1 MKEITRKIIYIFLL
15 AGLSTISK
23 TAYTTGTGNT
33 RGGSNVAII
42 GDNNDANAATNTLII
57 GEKNIMWNPEKIIY
71 LGDNVQG
78 VGGKYA
84 LYIGNHA
91 GQAGW
96 GQNKIVV
103 GESAGDSATG
113 DYQFTFGELAGW
125 NTSSKYIF
133 NFGES
138 SGRAIAGN
146 YNFSFGKDA
155 GTNSAGIY
163 NMSFGEGA
171 GYNNQGNYNF
181 NLGYKAAQGMTGS
194 NNYSLGPSAGWNVT
208 GNDNFFVGQDS
219 GHNTSG
225 SRNIAIGQN
234 SGKNVGGAY
243 NLAFGLNA
251 GENING
257 FVVNASATGSDR
269 YGQSQGANN
278 LAFGKTAGSN
288 VVGNFNLAF
297 AERAGN
303 YVGYDYRASLNA
315 AGEIDTTN
323 LKPVDKA
330 EHNIAFGFSSGNWIA
345 GQDNFAAGV
354 NSGSK
359 IIGESNF
366 VLGKE
371 AGKLITGDFNTALGY
386 GSGNSITG
394 NSNHSSGKTSGNNI
408 TGSDNLALGNNAGN
422 YIVGSDNIAIGKE
435 AGTGSNDNLL
445 TVTETIAIGKKSKA
459 KNTNSLALGNNAIS
473 DVDESLAL
481 GSDSKTLENA
491 SNNSKGTSV
500 YTQETINGV
509 TFNFAGGS
517 TSPVS
522 LVSFGNIGSERRLQN
537 VAPGL
542 ISESST
548 DAINGSQLYSVIN
561 KITVPTIT
569 FYNIKDT
576 TSPEN
581 ISVNKLGFEFGEG
594 LKTTKVKKDGK
605 EVVTVTLDK
614 ETLKNDKDFKG
625 PKGDTG
631 ATGAQGP
638 KGDTGATGA
647 QGPKGDTGEQ
657 GLQGPKGD
665 TGATGAQ
672 GPKGDTGATGA
683 QGPKGDTGATGAQ
696 GPKGDTGATGA
707 QGPKGDTGAQG
718 PKGDK
723 GEQGVQG
730 PQGNNVV
737 SDSLFEV
744 INNEIT
750 VKSGPKVITG
760 VADGVNPYDAV
771 NKSQLDKVSANVNTA
786 LSGVANA
793 LATASIPQINSLTGY
808 RFNVGSGVAFYGGEK
823 AIAVGISGI
832 NEKGNFIYKA
842 NGSLNTRGKFG
853 LSVGIGYQFGTKKIN
868 KTDMEIRMEK
878 LEKENA
884 ENKALI
890 QELLKVISEFKK

>member
-1 MKEITRKIIYIFLL
+1 MQVVILLEYIICRL
-15 AGLSTISK
+15 
-23 TAYTTGTGNT
+23 
-33 RGGSNVAII
+33 V
-42 GDNNDANAATNTLII
+42 
-57 GEKNIMWNPEKIIY
+57 
-71 LGDNVQG
+71 
-78 VGGKYA
+78 
-84 LYIGNHA
+84 
-91 GQAGW
+91 
-96 GQNKIVV
+96 
-103 GESAGDSATG
+103 
-113 DYQFTFGELAGW
+113 
-125 NTSSKYIF
+125 
-133 NFGES
+133 
-138 SGRAIAGN
+138 
-146 YNFSFGKDA
+146 
-155 GTNSAGIY
+155 
-163 NMSFGEGA
+163 EGA
-171 GYNNQGNYNF
+171 GYNNKGNYNF

-208 GNDNFFVGQDS
+208 GNDNFFIGQDS

-234 SGKNVGGAY
+234 SGKNVAGVY

-251 GENING
+251 GENVNG
-257 FVVNASATGSDR
+257 FVVNASATGADR

-315 AGEIDTTN
+315 AGEIDTTK

-394 NSNHSSGKTSGNNI
+394 NSNHSSGKISGNNI

-422 YIVGSDNIAIGKE
+422 YIIGSDNIAIGKE

-473 DVDESLAL
+473 DVDKSLAL

-500 YTQETINGV
+500 YTQETINGI

-517 TSPVS
+517 TGPVS

-561 KITVPTIT
+561 KIAVPTIT

-625 PKGDTG
+625 PKGDQG
-631 ATGAQGP
+631 DQGP
-638 KGDTGATGA
+638 
-647 QGPKGDTGEQ
+647 QGI
-657 GLQGPKGD
+657 QGPKGD

-683 QGPKGDTGATGAQ
+683 QGP
-696 GPKGDTGATGA
+696 
-707 QGPKGDTGAQG
+707 QG

-723 GEQGVQG
+723 GDPGV
-730 PQGNNVV
+730 QGNNVV

-771 NKSQLDKVSANVNTA
+771 NKSQLDKVSSNVNTA

>member
-1 MKEITRKIIYIFLL
+1 
-15 AGLSTISK
+15 
-23 TAYTTGTGNT
+23 
-33 RGGSNVAII
+33 
-42 GDNNDANAATNTLII
+42 
-57 GEKNIMWNPEKIIY
+57 
-71 LGDNVQG
+71 
-78 VGGKYA
+78 
-84 LYIGNHA
+84 
-91 GQAGW
+91 
-96 GQNKIVV
+96 
-103 GESAGDSATG
+103 
-113 DYQFTFGELAGW
+113 
-125 NTSSKYIF
+125 
-133 NFGES
+133 
-138 SGRAIAGN
+138 
-146 YNFSFGKDA
+146 
-155 GTNSAGIY
+155 
-163 NMSFGEGA
+163 
-171 GYNNQGNYNF
+171 
-181 NLGYKAAQGMTGS
+181 MTGS

-208 GNDNFFVGQDS
+208 GNDNFFIGQDS

-234 SGKNVGGAY
+234 SGKNVAGVY

-251 GENING
+251 GENVNG
-257 FVVNASATGSDR
+257 FVVNASATGADR

-315 AGEIDTTN
+315 AGEIDTTK

-394 NSNHSSGKTSGNNI
+394 NSNHSSGKISGNNI

-422 YIVGSDNIAIGKE
+422 YIIGSDNIAIGKE

-473 DVDESLAL
+473 DVDKSLAL

-500 YTQETINGV
+500 YTQETINGI

-517 TSPVS
+517 TGPVS

-581 ISVNKLGFEFGEG
+581 ISINKLGFEFGEG

-625 PKGDTG
+625 PKGDQG
-631 ATGAQGP
+631 DQGP
-638 KGDTGATGA
+638 
-647 QGPKGDTGEQ
+647 QGI
-657 GLQGPKGD
+657 QGPKGD

-683 QGPKGDTGATGAQ
+683 QGP
-696 GPKGDTGATGA
+696 
-707 QGPKGDTGAQG
+707 QG

-723 GEQGVQG
+723 GDPGV
-730 PQGNNVV
+730 QGNNVV

-878 LEKENA
+878 LEKENS

-890 QELLKVISEFKK
+890 QELLKVISEFKNRL

>member
-1 MKEITRKIIYIFLL
+1 MKEITRKIMYIFLL
-15 AGLSTISK
+15 AGISTISK
-23 TAYTTGTGNT
+23 TAHIITGTGT
-33 RGGSNVAII
+33 RGGENATVI
-42 GDNNDANAATNTLII
+42 GNNNDMNGATNTLVI
-57 GEKNIMWNPEKIIY
+57 GENNTMWDPKKIIY

-84 LYIGNHA
+84 LYIGNRA

-96 GQNKIVV
+96 GDNKIVV

-113 DYQFTFGELAGW
+113 NYQFTFGRLAGF
-125 NTSSKYIF
+125 NTSSEYIF

-138 SGRAIAGN
+138 SGRKIAGS

-155 GTNSAGIY
+155 GSDSAGIY

-171 GYNNQGNYNF
+171 GYNNKGNYNF

-208 GNDNFFVGQDS
+208 GNDNFFIGQDS

-225 SRNIAIGQN
+225 DRNIAIGQN
-234 SGKNVGGAY
+234 SGKNVAGVY

-371 AGKLITGDFNTALGY
+371 AGKLITGNFNTALGY

-394 NSNHSSGKTSGNNI
+394 NSNHSSGETSGNNI

-435 AGTGSNDNLL
+435 AGTGSNGNLL

-473 DVDESLAL
+473 DVDKSLAL

-500 YTQETINGV
+500 YTQETINGI

-561 KITVPTIT
+561 KIAVPTIT

-625 PKGDTG
+625 PKGD
-631 ATGAQGP
+631 
-638 KGDTGATGA
+638 KGDT
-647 QGPKGDTGEQ
+647 
-657 GLQGPKGD
+657 
-665 TGATGAQ
+665 
-672 GPKGDTGATGA
+672 
-683 QGPKGDTGATGAQ
+683 
-696 GPKGDTGATGA
+696 
-707 QGPKGDTGAQG
+707 
-718 PKGDK
+718 
-723 GEQGVQG
+723 G

-737 SDSLFEV
+737 SESLFEV

>member
-1 MKEITRKIIYIFLL
+1 MKEITRKIMYIFLL

-23 TAYTTGTGNT
+23 TAHIITGTGNT
-33 RGGSNVAII
+33 GGGENVAVI
-42 GDNNDANAATNTLII
+42 GNNNV
-57 GEKNIMWNPEKIIY
+57 MWPSNNIIY
-71 LGDNVQG
+71 LGDDVEG
-78 VGGKYA
+78 VGGHYA
-84 LYIGNHA
+84 LYIGRKA

-96 GQNKIVV
+96 GDNKIVV
-103 GESAGDSATG
+103 GERAGDSAKG
-113 DYQFTFGELAGW
+113 DYQFTFGELAGF

-133 NFGES
+133 NFGER
-138 SGRAIAGN
+138 SGRKIDGS

-155 GTNSAGIY
+155 GSDSAGEY

-171 GYNNQGNYNF
+171 GYNNKGNYNF

-225 SRNIAIGQN
+225 DRNIAIGQN
-234 SGKNVGGAY
+234 SGQNVGGAY

-251 GENING
+251 GANVNG
-257 FVVNASATGSDR
+257 FVVNASATGADR
-269 YGQSQGANN
+269 YGQSQGVNN

-371 AGKLITGDFNTALGY
+371 AGKLIEGNYNTALGY

-394 NSNHSSGKTSGNNI
+394 SSNHSSGATSGNNI

-435 AGTGSNDNLL
+435 AGTGSNGNLL

-473 DVDESLAL
+473 DVDKSLAL
-481 GSDSKTLENA
+481 GSDSKTLENDG
-491 SNNSKGTSV
+491 NNSKGTSV

-542 ISESST
+542 ISASST

-594 LKTTKVKKDGK
+594 LKTTKVQKDGK

-625 PKGDTG
+625 PKGDQG
-631 ATGAQGP
+631 EQGAQGI
-638 KGDTGATGA
+638 
-647 QGPKGDTGEQ
+647 
-657 GLQGPKGD
+657 
-665 TGATGAQ
+665 
-672 GPKGDTGATGA
+672 
-683 QGPKGDTGATGAQ
+683 
-696 GPKGDTGATGA
+696 
-707 QGPKGDTGAQG
+707 QG

-723 GEQGVQG
+723 GEQGAQGIQG
-730 PQGNNVV
+730 PKGDKGEQGAQGNNVV
-737 SDSLFEV
+737 SESLFEV
-744 INNEIT
+744 VNNEIT

-760 VADGVNPYDAV
+760 VSDGVNPYDAV
-771 NKSQLDKVSANVNTA
+771 NKSQLDKVSSNVNTA

-853 LSVGIGYQFGTKKIN
+853 LSVGIGYQFGTKEIN

-878 LEKENA
+878 LEKENSD
-884 ENKALI
+884 NKALI